1 MILKVKM
8 MQNKREKH
16 TLAAQTSESLDQ
28 LISGGFRGGGQPPL
42 IIGFEDFLDC

>member
-28 LISGGFRGGGQPPL
+28 LIDRIVNGKTTDRNANKL
-42 IIGFEDFLDC
+42 